1 MNKKSIGDVFLIV
14 NRHVSKKDN
23 EPQHGSRINPIT
35 QNLTTTFN
43 SNIFVKFIP
52 NDVTEDKLKET
63 FGSIKDSKIISVKI
77 QPAKSKIEGQESPYQ
92 IAYILFDTVQAAQR
106 AIQ

>member
-1 MNKKSIGDVFLIV
+1 MIV

-35 QNLTTTFN
+35 QNLTATFN

-52 NDVTEDKLKET
+52 NDITEE
-63 FGSIKDSKIISVKI
+63 
-77 QPAKSKIEGQESPYQ
+77 
-92 IAYILFDTVQAAQR
+92 
-106 AIQ
+106 

>member
-1 MNKKSIGDVFLIV
+1 LIV

-35 QNLTTTFN
+35 QNLTATFN

-52 NDVTEDKLKET
+52 NDVTEE
-63 FGSIKDSKIISVKI
+63 
-77 QPAKSKIEGQESPYQ
+77 
-92 IAYILFDTVQAAQR
+92 
-106 AIQ
+106 